1 MHKSSAFQSAA
12 ISKIRCNSTINICY
26 ATELCVRLNDDLI
39 FIWGKKINYYEL
51 WPDVR
56 TNGLQFNNRIKCC
69 SCIHLFISHNIENLS
84 PTFCTKKNEFCVTIS
99 EINNLKSGR
108 TASVLRYR
116 TIGNKRFVCLES
128 AINMLPDYFVI
139 RRRWGINMCCKSP
152 VAQFFKKSIVC
163 IDYVNC
169 FLVATELS
177 HLWTLHR
184 PIFCEFFK

>member
-26 ATELCVRLNDDLI
+26 ATESCVRLNDDLI

-84 PTFCTKKNEFCVTIS
+84 PTFCTKKTS
-99 EINNLKSGR
+99 
-108 TASVLRYR
+108 
-116 TIGNKRFVCLES
+116 FVWL
-128 AINMLPDYFVI
+128 LV
-139 RRRWGINMCCKSP
+139 
-152 VAQFFKKSIVC
+152 KSITLS
-163 IDYVNC
+163 
-169 FLVATELS
+169 LVEPLQYYDIEQLVINGSFAWRAL
-177 HLWTLHR
+177 
-184 PIFCEFFK
+184 